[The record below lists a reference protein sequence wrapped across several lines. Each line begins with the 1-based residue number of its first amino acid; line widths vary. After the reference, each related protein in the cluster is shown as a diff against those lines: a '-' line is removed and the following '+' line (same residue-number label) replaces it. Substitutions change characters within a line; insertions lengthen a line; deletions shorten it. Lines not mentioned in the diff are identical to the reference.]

1 MWQKSFT
8 FILFMACFGL
18 HLEAQVVLEVKDIQD
33 STVVPGAVLRM
44 KHAAETIDYSSDE
57 RGRILLSHTL
67 VDSLVYE
74 LLWSASGYASV
85 HQHVFGAAL
94 QGSYYLIPEVHE
106 LENVVIT
113 AQYRPQQASESMHQ
127 VKIIDA
133 QKIEQMG
140 ALNLRDVL
148 TNTNNVRLSQDNIL
162 GSSMSMQGISGENV
176 KILIDGVPLIGRQ
189 NGNLDLSQ
197 INLQNIERIEIIEG
211 PLSVQYGTNALAG
224 TINLITKN
232 TDKKSKQVQLSTQY
246 ESIGNYNT
254 SLSAQCKLKQVHL
267 GINLGR
273 NFFDGWSTGD
283 RNFNYVR
290 ESRAD
295 ASRFQEWKP
304 KEQYFV
310 EGSMAYKYKATSF
323 SYKPSYFKETILNR
337 GKPIGPYYEKAFDDT
352 YTTLRNNHAI
362 TLATGWGKYWK
373 INLIAAYNH
382 YSRIKQTYF
391 NDLTTLSKVLSEN
404 SSDQDTS
411 KLNLL
416 LSRGNFVHAKD
427 SARVNYELGYD
438 FNCETAHGK
447 RIEGGRKTLG
457 DYALY
462 TTAEYKIKHLSIKPG
477 LRAAYNTAYRTPLVP
492 SLHLRYAL
500 NSKNVLRGSYAR
512 GFRAPSLKELYFFF
526 VDINHNIVGNPELR
540 SEYSHNYALSY
551 LNQSRLGSQSL
562 QSNLSFFYNHID
574 NMITLAYR
582 SGTQYS
588 YVNVG
593 KYKTKGAQASVAW
606 QIKSFKINTG
616 LSYVGRYNGQSERY
630 DVPAF
635 SYSPEVNGSLEYHLK
650 KHHLVLATY
659 YKYNGKTLSYQI
671 TEDEVRES
679 FINAYQIL
687 DLSVQ
692 KGLLK
697 QRLSMT
703 LGCKNLFNVTNLRAS
718 MAGTGA
724 HSSSSNSLATATGRN
739 FFVKL
744 NWKLFK

>member
-1 MWQKSFT
+1 MSFW
-8 FILFMACFGL
+8 GH
-18 HLEAQVVLEVKDIQD
+18 HLKAQIVLEVKDIQD
-33 STVVPGAVLRM
+33 STGIPGAVLRI
-44 KHAAETIDYSSDE
+44 EQGREPVDYSSDE
-57 RGRILLSHTL
+57 SGKILISDVTV

-74 LLWSASGYASV
+74 LWWSASGYASV
-85 HQHVFGAAL
+85 SQRVSGGAL

-113 AQYRPQQASESMHQ
+113 AQYRPKQASESMHQ

-140 ALNLRDVL
+140 AVNLRDVL

-211 PLSVQYGTNALAG
+211 PLAVQYGTNALAG

-232 TDKKSKQVQLSTQY
+232 TDKKSRQVQLSTQY
-246 ESIGNYNT
+246 ESIGNYNA
-254 SLSAQCKLKQVHL
+254 SLSAQYKLKQVHL

-273 NFFDGWSTGD
+273 NFFDGWSSGD

-295 ASRFQEWKP
+295 SSRFQEWKP

-310 EGSMAYKYKATSF
+310 EGSVAYKCKATSF
-323 SYKPSYFKETILNR
+323 NYKSSYFKETILNR
-337 GKPIGPYYEKAFDDT
+337 GKPIAPYNEKAFDDT

-362 TLATGWGKYWK
+362 TIATQWKKYWN

-382 YSRIKQTYF
+382 YSRVKHTYF
-391 NDLTTLSKVLSEN
+391 KDLTILKEVLSEN

-416 LSRGNFVHAKD
+416 LSRGNFVHTND
-427 SARVNYELGYD
+427 SSRVNYELGYD
-438 FNCETAHGK
+438 FNYETAFGK
-447 RIEGGRKTLG
+447 RIEGRRKNLG

-462 TTAEYKIKHLSIKPG
+462 ATAEYKTKHLSIKPG
-477 LRAAYNTAYRTPLVP
+477 LRAAYNTAYTAPLVP
-492 SLHLRYAL
+492 SVHLKYAF
-500 NSKNVLRGSYAR
+500 NTKNVLRGSYAR

-551 LNQSRLGSQSL
+551 LNQSSFGILAL
-562 QSNLSFFYNHID
+562 QTNLSFFYNQIE
-574 NMITLAYR
+574 NMITLAYI
-582 SGTQYS
+582 SGSQYS
-588 YVNVG
+588 YVNIG
-593 KYKTKGAQASVAW
+593 NYKTKGAQASITW

-616 LSYVGRYNGQSERY
+616 LSYVGRYNSQSERY

-679 FINAYQIL
+679 FVNAYQIL
-687 DLSVQ
+687 DASVQ

-697 QRLSMT
+697 QRLSIT
-703 LGCKNLFNVTNLRAS
+703 LGCKNLFNVTNLRTS
-718 MAGTGA
+718 MAAGGA
-724 HSSSSNSLATATGRN
+724 HSSTTSSLATATGRN

-744 NWKLFK
+744 NWKLVK

>member
-1 MWQKSFT
+1 MSFW
-8 FILFMACFGL
+8 GH
-18 HLEAQVVLEVKDIQD
+18 HLKAQIVLEVKDIQD
-33 STVVPGAVLRM
+33 STGIPGAVLRI
-44 KHAAETIDYSSDE
+44 EQGREPVDYSSDE
-57 RGRILLSHTL
+57 SGKILISDVTV

-74 LLWSASGYASV
+74 LWWSASGYASV
-85 HQHVFGAAL
+85 SQRVSGGAL

-140 ALNLRDVL
+140 AVNLRDVL

-211 PLSVQYGTNALAG
+211 PLAVQYGTNALAG

-232 TDKKSKQVQLSTQY
+232 TDKKSRQVQLSTQY
-246 ESIGNYNT
+246 ESIGNYNA
-254 SLSAQCKLKQVHL
+254 SLSAQYKLKQVRL

-273 NFFDGWSTGD
+273 NFFDGWSSGD

-290 ESRAD
+290 KSRAD
-295 ASRFQEWKP
+295 SSRFQEWKP

-310 EGSMAYKYKATSF
+310 EGSVAYKYRAVSF

-337 GKPIGPYYEKAFDDT
+337 GKPIAPYYEKAFDDT
-352 YTTLRNNHAI
+352 YTTMRNNHAFTI
-362 TLATGWGKYWK
+362 ATQWKKYWN

-382 YSRIKQTYF
+382 YSRVKHTYF
-391 NDLTTLSKVLSEN
+391 KDLTILKEVLSEN

-416 LSRGNFVHAKD
+416 LSRGNFVHIND
-427 SARVNYELGYD
+427 SSRVNYELGYD
-438 FNCETAHGK
+438 FNYETAFGK
-447 RIEGGRKTLG
+447 RIEGRRKNLG

-462 TTAEYKIKHLSIKPG
+462 ATAEYKTKHLSIKPG
-477 LRAAYNTAYRTPLVP
+477 LRAAYNTAYTAPLVP
-492 SLHLRYAL
+492 SVHLKYAF
-500 NSKNVLRGSYAR
+500 NTKNVLRGSYAR

-526 VDINHNIVGNPELR
+526 IDINHNIVGNPELR

-551 LNQSRLGSQSL
+551 LNQSSFGILAL
-562 QSNLSFFYNHID
+562 QTNLSFFYNQIE
-574 NMITLAYR
+574 NMITLAYI
-582 SGTQYS
+582 SGSQYS
-588 YVNVG
+588 YVNIG
-593 KYKTKGAQASVAW
+593 DYKTKGAQASITW

-616 LSYVGRYNGQSERY
+616 LSYVGRYNSQSERY

-679 FINAYQIL
+679 FVNAYQIL
-687 DLSVQ
+687 DASVQ

-697 QRLSMT
+697 QRLSIT
-703 LGCKNLFNVTNLRAS
+703 LGCKNLFNVTNLRTS
-718 MAGTGA
+718 MAAGGA
-724 HSSSSNSLATATGRN
+724 HSSTTSSLATATGRN

-744 NWKLFK
+744 NWKLVK